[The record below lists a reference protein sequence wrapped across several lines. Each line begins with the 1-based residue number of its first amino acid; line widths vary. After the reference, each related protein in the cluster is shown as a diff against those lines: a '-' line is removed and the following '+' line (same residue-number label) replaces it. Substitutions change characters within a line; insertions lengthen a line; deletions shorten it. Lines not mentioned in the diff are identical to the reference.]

1 MVSPEGATTEGAA
14 NVICNTLADQFDNAI
29 VVIVIGGAT
38 NNGEPIITDSMPPTP
53 TTPSPRGSIRRVI
66 T

>member
-14 NVICNTLADQFDNAI
+14 NVIPTTLADQFDNAI
-29 VVIVIGGAT
+29 VVIVIGGAA
-38 NNGEPIITDSMPPTP
+38 NDGEPIITAPMPPTP